1 MINFVWMMPPFRQE
15 DGGPYTSV
23 QENISKVVPDQS
35 LVISLGKICPKV
47 KKVMQDNGLKYRE
60 SRVSMKSIY
69 GIGFLEKSERRV
81 ISSSNTILVEGFYG
95 FPALI
100 AVLNCKSSSNVYVI
114 PHGAVGQPNLKS
126 SFMKSVF
133 HWIFKLLSKKRKI
146 SVVFLAFSN
155 LEKKHIEKIFKQSR
169 IDVLQRTIKLR
180 DIEKKTRSHELLF
193 LGRLSP
199 EKGIEEVLELFW
211 QFQLSDKRFSLTVAG
226 SGTPQYFA
234 HLKKRCSELGID
246 RQVHFLG
253 WVDGTQK
260 ENLLRRSAALICLSP
275 FESLGL
281 SIIEGI
287 QFQVP
292 IFTSAN
298 VGAAEFVQHFRVGHV
313 IRSTENV
320 CFQFRDF
327 ITSLPNFV
335 SAYDSLLK
343 SRELILFKNEKN
355 YWEE

>member
-1 MINFVWMMPPFRQE
+1 MIDFVWIMPPFREE

-23 QENISKVVPDQS
+23 QENISKVIPDQTV
-35 LVISLGKICPKV
+35 VISLGKICPKL
-47 KKVMQDNGLKYRE
+47 KQVMHDSGLKYRE
-60 SRVSMKSIY
+60 SRVSIKSIY
-69 GIGFLEKSERRV
+69 GFGFLEKSERRV
-81 ISSSNTILVEGFYG
+81 MSSSNTILVEGFYG

-100 AVLNCKSSSNVYVI
+100 AVSICKSGSNVYVI

-126 SFMKSVF
+126 RLAKNVF
-133 HWIFKLLSKKRKI
+133 HWLFTLISKKRKI
-146 SVVFLAFSN
+146 TIAFLAFSN
-155 LEKKHIEKIFKQSR
+155 FEKKHIESIFKKSR
-169 IDVLQRTIKLR
+169 IDVLQRTIKFR
-180 DIEKKTRSHELLF
+180 EIEKKSTSHELLF

-234 HLKKRCSELGID
+234 HLKRRCSELGID
-246 RQVHFLG
+246 KQVRFLG
-253 WVDGTQK
+253 WVDGAQK
-260 ENLLRRSAALICLSP
+260 ENLLRKSSALICLSP

-298 VGAAEFVQHFRVGHV
+298 VGAAEIVEHFRVGQV

-320 CFQFRDF
+320 CLQFKDF
-327 ITSLPNFV
+327 IASLPNFV
-335 SAYDSLLK
+335 SAYDSLSK
-343 SRELILFKNEKN
+343 SRELIWFKNEKN
-355 YWEE
+355 YWKE